1 MITLKSFMR
10 VAVLSA
16 FIWICIPSISHA
28 ETTEDS
34 LITSMQSRL
43 PALMDLKLAGKVG
56 ESNRAMLVARA
67 NLERSERRILADE
80 NADRL
85 AHYTLIAKRLNVSV
99 EVVQLK
105 RAEQIRGNS
114 PKGIWIQSKSGDWYR
129 E

>member
-1 MITLKSFMR
+1 MITLKLFMR
-10 VAVLSA
+10 VAVFSA
-16 FIWICIPSISHA
+16 FMWMSIPSVSYA

-34 LITSMQSRL
+34 LITSMENRL
-43 PALMDLKLAGKVG
+43 SALMDLKLAGKVG
-56 ESNRAMLVARA
+56 ESNRAMLSARA
-67 NLERSERRILADE
+67 DLERTERRILADE

-85 AHYTLIAKRLNVSV
+85 AHYTLIAKRLNVTV

-105 RAEQIRGNS
+105 RAEQIRVNS